1 LVYERGNFKVKGTD
15 VSISLAT
22 LASKEPN
29 GRIELDS
36 TTAASGPTWPN
47 GCHISEVEIDP
58 QTGVVHLAKY
68 SSMNDVGRV
77 VNPLIVRGQLDGG
90 AVQGIGQ
97 ALCEQIVYDEKTG
110 QPLTGSL
117 MDYAIPH
124 ADIMPEFFLTNMD
137 QSIPCKNNLLG
148 VKGVGELGTIGA
160 TPSVVN
166 AVADALARNG
176 FKNKTQGIQMPITPA
191 KLWSYLNRS

>member
-1 LVYERGNFKVKGTD
+1 
-15 VSISLAT
+15 LAA
-22 LASKEPN
+22 LAAKEPS

-58 QTGVVHLAKY
+58 HTGVIELCKY

-77 VNPLIVRGQLDGG
+77 VNPLIVKGQLDGG

-97 ALCEQIVYDEKTG
+97 ALCERVVYDRETG

-124 ADIMPEFFLTNMD
+124 ADIMPEFFTTNMD
-137 QSIPCKNNLLG
+137 QRIPSKNNVLG

-160 TPSVVN
+160 TPSVIN
-166 AVADALARNG
+166 AIADALARNG
-176 FKNKTQGIQMPITPA
+176 HLGKTQALQMPVTPSR
-191 KLWSYLNRS
+191 LWELLQSS